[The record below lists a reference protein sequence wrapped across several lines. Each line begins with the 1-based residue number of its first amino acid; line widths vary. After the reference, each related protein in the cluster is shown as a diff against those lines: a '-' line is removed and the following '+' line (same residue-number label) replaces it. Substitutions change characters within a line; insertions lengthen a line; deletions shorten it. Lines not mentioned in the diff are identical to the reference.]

1 MILIV
6 EYIQQNRAKLKEKN
20 EINWMNECCQRIF
33 YTHPVEYKYV
43 MLWDQIAMSL
53 LDLMLLF
60 TI

>member
-6 EYIQQNRAKLKEKN
+6 EYNKIEPNWQKKMKLIE
-20 EINWMNECCQRIF
+20 WMNVVKKYF

-43 MLWDQIAMSL
+43 ILWDQIAMSL

>member
-6 EYIQQNRAKLKEKN
+6 EYNKIEPNWQKKMKLIE
-20 EINWMNECCQRIF
+20 WMNVVKKYF
-33 YTHPVEYKYV
+33 YTHPVEDKYV